1 MKLAL
6 ASSQLAQFFTSPRGG
21 LSAPTPTRQR
31 GGTASRLVGRR
42 IRKNHR
48 RRPLFRRS
56 AAILQDDRVLSPF
69 SSLTMEDKKQGE
81 APERHRPDAEDSME
95 ICSVEP
101 PPDNPT
107 SASPVAA
114 EITSLC
120 FLPQSIREHQE
131 RAKRPQLQDVDITDD
146 TETLLPMD
154 TS

>member
-6 ASSQLAQFFTSPRGG
+6 ASSQLAYFFTSPRGG
-21 LSAPTPTRQR
+21 LFASTPTRQR
-31 GGTASRLVGRR
+31 GGTASRSAGRR
-42 IRKNHR
+42 IRKQHR
-48 RRPLFRRS
+48 RRPLLRRS
-56 AAILQDDRVLSPF
+56 TAILQDDRVLSSL
-69 SSLTMEDKKQGE
+69 SSLTMEDKKRGE

-107 SASPVAA
+107 CASPVAA
-114 EITSLC
+114 EITSLS

-131 RAKRPQLQDVDITDD
+131 QAKRRKLQDVDMTED